1 MKKYFIILFL
11 FFTGLATYAQDGVE
25 GNDKGAK
32 IRDRM
37 NEYIQDR
44 LSLSRKEAEKFTP
57 VFLRYF
63 QEFREVHRDYKGD
76 NLILKQKIIDLR
88 IRYRSEFRQ
97 IMDEP
102 RANKVFVYEDEF
114 RQKVRQILENR
125 KERLEGKPIQRNR
138 SLLQ

>member
-1 MKKYFIILFL
+1 MKYYFIILIL
-11 FFTGLATYAQDGVE
+11 LFTGLAGYAQEE
-25 GNDKGAK
+25 GDDKGAK

-44 LSLSRKEAEKFTP
+44 LGLSKREAEKFSP

-63 QEFREVHRDYKGD
+63 QEFKQIRRENRTD
-76 NLILKQKIIDLR
+76 NLVLKQKVIDLR
-88 IRYRSEFRQ
+88 IRYRTEFRQ

-102 RANKVFVYEDEF
+102 RANKVCVYEDEF
-114 RQKVRQILENR
+114 RRKAIQMLETR
-125 KERLEGKPIQRNR
+125 KDRLGGKTLQRNQ

>member
-1 MKKYFIILFL
+1 MKNYLIILIL
-11 FFTGLATYAQDGVE
+11 FFTSLATYAQDE
-25 GNDKGAK
+25 GDDKGAK

-37 NEYIQDR
+37 NEYIQNR
-44 LSLSRKEAEKFTP
+44 LNLSKREAEKFSP

-63 QEFREVHRDYKGD
+63 QEFRQIRRENRTD
-76 NLILKQKIIDLR
+76 NLVLKQKIIDLR
-88 IRYRSEFRQ
+88 IRYRTEFRQ

-114 RQKVRQILENR
+114 RRKAIQILETR
-125 KERLEGKPIQRNR
+125 KDRLGEKPIQRNQ

>member
-1 MKKYFIILFL
+1 MKKYFIIVILSL
-11 FFTGLATYAQDGVE
+11 TAISTYAQNE
-25 GNDKGAK
+25 EQEKGGK

-37 NEYIQDR
+37 VEYIQDR
-44 LSLSRKEAEKFTP
+44 LGLSRSESEKFTP

-63 QEFREVHRDYKGD
+63 QEFHQIRQQNQGD
-76 NLILKQKIIDLR
+76 RLVLQQKVIDLR
-88 IRYRSEFRQ
+88 IRYRDQFRQ

-114 RQKVRQILENR
+114 RKKAIEILQTR
-125 KERLEGKPIQRNR
+125 KDRLSDKPLQRNR

>member
-1 MKKYFIILFL
+1 MVL
-11 FFTGLATYAQDGVE
+11 FFSGICGRAQDQ
-25 GNDKGAK
+25 NDDKGGK

-37 NEYIQDR
+37 VEYIQDR
-44 LSLSRKEAEKFTP
+44 LGLSKAESEKFAP

-63 QEFREVHRDYKGD
+63 QEFRQIRQSNRDDK
-76 NLILKQKIIDLR
+76 LILQQKIIDLR
-88 IRYRSEFRQ
+88 IRYRGEFRQ

-114 RQKVRQILENR
+114 RRKAIEILETR
-125 KERLEGKPIQRNR
+125 KDRLGEKRFERNR

>member
-1 MKKYFIILFL
+1 MKSYLIIFILF
-11 FFTGLATYAQDGVE
+11 FSGLACYGQDE
-25 GNDKGAK
+25 GDDKGSK

-44 LSLSRKEAEKFTP
+44 LGLSKREAEKFSP

-63 QEFREVHRDYKGD
+63 QEFKQIRRENRTD
-76 NLILKQKIIDLR
+76 NLVLKQKIIDLR
-88 IRYRSEFRQ
+88 IRYRNEFRQ

-114 RQKVRQILENR
+114 RRKAIQMLETR
-125 KERLEGKPIQRNR
+125 RDRLGEKPLQRNQ

>member
-1 MKKYFIILFL
+1 MKKCFIILIL
-11 FFTGLATYAQDGVE
+11 FSSALALHAQDDE
-25 GNDKGAK
+25 NDRGGK

-44 LSLSRKEAEKFTP
+44 LGLSRKEAEKFTP

-63 QEFREVHRDYKGD
+63 QEFKQIHRENKTDILV
-76 NLILKQKIIDLR
+76 LKQKIIDLR

-114 RQKVRQILENR
+114 RRKAIQILETR
-125 KERLEGKPIQRNR
+125 KDRLGGKPFQRN
-138 SLLQ
+138 

>member
-1 MKKYFIILFL
+1 MKKYFIILIL
-11 FFTGLATYAQDGVE
+11 FFSGLGVRAQDNE
-25 GNDKGAK
+25 DDKGGK
-32 IRDRM
+32 IKDRM

-44 LSLSRKEAEKFTP
+44 LGLSNKEAEKFTP

-63 QEFREVHRDYKGD
+63 QEFKQIHRENRTDI
-76 NLILKQKIIDLR
+76 LILKQKIIDLR
-88 IRYRSEFRQ
+88 IRYRNEFRQ

-114 RQKVRQILENR
+114 RRKAIQILETR
-125 KERLEGKPIQRNR
+125 KDRLGGKPFQRNR

>member
-1 MKKYFIILFL
+1 MKKYFVIIVLSL
-11 FFTGLATYAQDGVE
+11 TAIATYAQNE
-25 GNDKGAK
+25 EEKGGK

-37 NEYIQDR
+37 VEYIQDR
-44 LSLSRKEAEKFTP
+44 LSLSKSESEKFAP

-63 QEFREVHRDYKGD
+63 QEFRQIRQQNQGD
-76 NLILKQKIIDLR
+76 KLVLQQKVIDLR
-88 IRYRSEFRQ
+88 IRYRDQFRQ

-114 RQKVRQILENR
+114 RKKAIQILETR
-125 KERLEGKPIQRNR
+125 KDRLSDKPLQRNR

>member
-1 MKKYFIILFL
+1 VKKYFIILVL
-11 FFTGLATYAQDGVE
+11 FISGICSRAQEQND
-25 GNDKGAK
+25 DKGAK

-37 NEYIQDR
+37 SEYIQDR
-44 LSLSRKEAEKFTP
+44 LGLSKAESEKFTP

-63 QEFREVHRDYKGD
+63 QEFRQIRQTNREDK
-76 NLILKQKIIDLR
+76 LILQQKIIDLR
-88 IRYRSEFRQ
+88 IRYRGEFRQ

-114 RQKVRQILENR
+114 RRKAIEILETR
-125 KERLEGKPIQRNR
+125 KDRLGEKRFERNR

>member
-1 MKKYFIILFL
+1 MKKYLIILILTFS
-11 FFTGLATYAQDGVE
+11 AYASYAQDA
-25 GNDKGAK
+25 NDDKGGK

-37 NEYIQDR
+37 SEYIQDK
-44 LSLSRKEAEKFTP
+44 LGLSRKEAERFSP

-63 QEFREVHRDYKGD
+63 QEFRQIRHENRTDALV
-76 NLILKQKIIDLR
+76 LKQKIIDLR
-88 IRYRSEFRQ
+88 IRYRNEFRQ

-114 RQKVRQILENR
+114 RRKAIQILETR
-125 KERLEGKPIQRNR
+125 KDRLGEKTLQRNQ

>member
-1 MKKYFIILFL
+1 MKKSLIILILL
-11 FFTGLATYAQDGVE
+11 FAGLATYAQDE
-25 GNDKGAK
+25 RDDKGK

-37 NEYIQDR
+37 SEYIQDR
-44 LSLSRKEAEKFTP
+44 LGLSKREAEKFSP

-63 QEFREVHRDYKGD
+63 QEFRQIRRENRTD
-76 NLILKQKIIDLR
+76 NLVLKQKIIDLR

-114 RQKVRQILENR
+114 RRKVIQMLETR
-125 KERLEGKPIQRNR
+125 KDRLGEKPIPRNQ

>member
-1 MKKYFIILFL
+1 MILIL
-11 FFTGLATYAQDGVE
+11 FFTGLGSYAQDE
-25 GNDKGAK
+25 GDDKGAK

-44 LSLSRKEAEKFTP
+44 LGLSKREAEKFSP

-63 QEFREVHRDYKGD
+63 HEFRQIRIENRAD
-76 NLILKQKIIDLR
+76 NLVLKQKVIDLR
-88 IRYRSEFRQ
+88 IRYRNEFRQ

-114 RQKVRQILENR
+114 RRKAIQLLETRRDRLGQKT
-125 KERLEGKPIQRNR
+125 IQRNR

>member
-1 MKKYFIILFL
+1 MKTYFIILIL
-11 FFTGLATYAQDGVE
+11 FFSGLAVHAQDDE
-25 GNDKGAK
+25 NDRGGK

-44 LSLSRKEAEKFTP
+44 LGLSRKEAEKFTP

-63 QEFREVHRDYKGD
+63 QEFRQIHRENKTDI
-76 NLILKQKIIDLR
+76 LVLKQKIIDLR
-88 IRYRSEFRQ
+88 IRYRTEFRQ

-114 RQKVRQILENR
+114 RRKAIQILETR
-125 KERLEGKPIQRNR
+125 KDRLGGKPLQRNR

>member
-1 MKKYFIILFL
+1 MKRYLVILIL
-11 FFTGLATYAQDGVE
+11 FFTAFASYAQDE
-25 GNDKGAK
+25 ADDKGGK

-37 NEYIQDR
+37 NEYIQDKLG
-44 LSLSRKEAEKFTP
+44 LSKKEAEKFSP

-63 QEFREVHRDYKGD
+63 QEFRQIRRENRTD

-88 IRYRSEFRQ
+88 IRYRNEFRQ

-114 RQKVRQILENR
+114 RRKAIQMLETR
-125 KERLEGKPIQRNR
+125 KDRLGEKPIQRNR

>member
-1 MKKYFIILFL
+1 MKKYFIILIL
-11 FFTGLATYAQDGVE
+11 FFSGLAVRAQDNE
-25 GNDKGAK
+25 DDKGGK

-44 LSLSRKEAEKFTP
+44 LGLSNKEAEKFTP

-63 QEFREVHRDYKGD
+63 QEFKQIHRENKTDI
-76 NLILKQKIIDLR
+76 LILKQKIIDLR
-88 IRYRSEFRQ
+88 IRYRNEFRQ

-102 RANKVFVYEDEF
+102 KANKVFVYEDEF
-114 RQKVRQILENR
+114 RRKAIQILETR
-125 KERLEGKPIQRNR
+125 KDRLGGKPFQRNR

>member
-1 MKKYFIILFL
+1 MKKYFIILIL
-11 FFTGLATYAQDGVE
+11 FFIGLGAYAQEERD
-25 GNDKGAK
+25 DKGK

-44 LSLSRKEAEKFTP
+44 LGLSKREAEKFSP

-63 QEFREVHRDYKGD
+63 QEFRQIRVQNKAD
-76 NLILKQKIIDLR
+76 NLVLKQKIIDLR
-88 IRYRSEFRQ
+88 IRYRNEFRQ

-114 RQKVRQILENR
+114 RRKVIQMLETR
-125 KERLEGKPIQRNR
+125 KDRLGDKPIQRNQ

>member
-1 MKKYFIILFL
+1 MKNYFIILILL
-11 FFTGLATYAQDGVE
+11 FSSLASYAQDE
-25 GNDKGAK
+25 GDDKGGK

-44 LSLSRKEAEKFTP
+44 LGLSKKEAEKFSP

-63 QEFREVHRDYKGD
+63 HEFRQIRLENKSD
-76 NLILKQKIIDLR
+76 NLVLKQKIIDLR

-114 RQKVRQILENR
+114 RRKAIQMLETR
-125 KERLEGKPIQRNR
+125 RDRLGEKTLQRNR

>member
-1 MKKYFIILFL
+1 MKKYFIILILIFIG
-11 FFTGLATYAQDGVE
+11 FAGYAQDE
-25 GNDKGAK
+25 GEDKGAK

-44 LSLSRKEAEKFTP
+44 LGLSKREAEKFSP

-63 QEFREVHRDYKGD
+63 QEFRQIRRENRTD
-76 NLILKQKIIDLR
+76 NLVLKQKIIDLR
-88 IRYRSEFRQ
+88 IRYRNEFRQ

-114 RQKVRQILENR
+114 RRKAIQMLETR
-125 KERLEGKPIQRNR
+125 KDRLGEKTLQRNQ

>member
-1 MKKYFIILFL
+1 MKRYFIILIL
-11 FFTGLATYAQDGVE
+11 FFSGLATYAQEERD
-25 GNDKGAK
+25 DKGK

-44 LSLSRKEAEKFTP
+44 LGLSKREAEKFSP

-63 QEFREVHRDYKGD
+63 QEFRQIRMQNRAD
-76 NLILKQKIIDLR
+76 NLVLKQKIIDLR
-88 IRYRSEFRQ
+88 IRYRNEFRQ

-114 RQKVRQILENR
+114 RRKVIQMLETR
-125 KERLEGKPIQRNR
+125 KDRLGEKPLQRNQ
-138 SLLQ
+138 SLLH

>member
-1 MKKYFIILFL
+1 MKKYFIILIL
-11 FFTGLATYAQDGVE
+11 FFSGLGVRAQDNE
-25 GNDKGAK
+25 DDKGGK

-44 LSLSRKEAEKFTP
+44 LGLSRNEAEKFTP

-63 QEFREVHRDYKGD
+63 QEFRQIHRENKTD

-88 IRYRSEFRQ
+88 IRYRTEFRQ

-114 RQKVRQILENR
+114 RRKAIQILETR
-125 KERLEGKPIQRNR
+125 KDRLGGKPFQRNR

>member
-1 MKKYFIILFL
+1 MKKYFIILIL
-11 FFTGLATYAQDGVE
+11 FFAGLATYAQEE
-25 GNDKGAK
+25 GDDKGK

-37 NEYIQDR
+37 SEYIQDR
-44 LSLSRKEAEKFTP
+44 LGLSKNEAEKFSP

-63 QEFREVHRDYKGD
+63 QEFKQIRRENITD

-88 IRYRSEFRQ
+88 IRYRTEFRQ

-114 RQKVRQILENR
+114 RRKVIQMLETR
-125 KERLEGKPIQRNR
+125 KDRLGEKPIQRNQ

>member
-1 MKKYFIILFL
+1 MKNYFIILIL
-11 FFTGLATYAQDGVE
+11 FFTGLASYAQEE
-25 GNDKGAK
+25 GDDKGGK

-44 LSLSRKEAEKFTP
+44 LGLSKREAEKFSP

-63 QEFREVHRDYKGD
+63 HEFRQIRVENRAD
-76 NLILKQKIIDLR
+76 NLVLKQKIIDLR
-88 IRYRSEFRQ
+88 IRYRNEFRQ

-114 RQKVRQILENR
+114 RRKAIQMLETR
-125 KERLEGKPIQRNR
+125 RDRLGEKTLQRNQ

>member
-1 MKKYFIILFL
+1 MKNYFIILILL
-11 FFTGLATYAQDGVE
+11 FSSLASYAQDE
-25 GNDKGAK
+25 GDDKGGK

-44 LSLSRKEAEKFTP
+44 LGLSKKEAEKFSP

-63 QEFREVHRDYKGD
+63 HEFRQIRVENRTD
-76 NLILKQKIIDLR
+76 NLVLKQKIIDLR
-88 IRYRSEFRQ
+88 IRYRNEFRQ

-114 RQKVRQILENR
+114 RRKAIQMLETR
-125 KERLEGKPIQRNR
+125 RDRLGEKTLQRNQ

>member
-1 MKKYFIILFL
+1 MILV
-11 FFTGLATYAQDGVE
+11 FTSLAGYTQDADD
-25 GNDKGAK
+25 DKGGK

-44 LSLSRKEAEKFTP
+44 LGLSKQETEKFSP

-63 QEFREVHRDYKGD
+63 QEFRQIHRENKTDV
-76 NLILKQKIIDLR
+76 LVLKQKIIDLR

-114 RQKVRQILENR
+114 RRKAIQILETR
-125 KERLEGKPIQRNR
+125 RDRLGEKTLQRNR

>member
-1 MKKYFIILFL
+1 MKNSFIILIL
-11 FFTGLATYAQDGVE
+11 FFTGLAGYAQEE
-25 GNDKGAK
+25 GDDKGGK

-44 LSLSRKEAEKFTP
+44 LGLSKREAEKFSP

-63 QEFREVHRDYKGD
+63 HEFKQIRLENRAD
-76 NLILKQKIIDLR
+76 NLVLKQKIIDLR
-88 IRYRSEFRQ
+88 IRYRNEFRQ

-114 RQKVRQILENR
+114 RRKAIQMLETR
-125 KERLEGKPIQRNR
+125 RDRLGEKTLQRNQ